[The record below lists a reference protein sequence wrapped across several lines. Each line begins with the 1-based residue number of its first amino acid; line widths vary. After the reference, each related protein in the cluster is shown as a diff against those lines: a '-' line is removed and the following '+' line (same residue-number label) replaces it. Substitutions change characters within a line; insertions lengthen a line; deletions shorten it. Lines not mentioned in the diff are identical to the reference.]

1 MAIIGKIRD
10 KSWLILIIVG
20 GALVAFILGDYNKGN
35 AGLEE
40 KYGIGTVY
48 GEKVDELDFNKSLK
62 IAEENNLRSAQQQ
75 GQQQPQPVNKDQV
88 WNSFVQDIVLQQEYA
103 ILGIEVGPVEFD
115 AYIYGT
121 DGFQVMPDLA
131 ESFKDSATGIFNAN
145 LLRSRLEEME
155 SSDDPEVQKQWEDT
169 KTYYTEKR
177 KREKYFAILDQ
188 GVYVTNLEAKQEYLA
203 QKEVKSISYVLKR
216 FTEIKDEEI
225 EVNDELLKKYFE
237 EHSSEIKYKN
247 KTSVRQ
253 LKYVDI
259 TLKPSA
265 ADTAKLI
272 VELNQNRVEFEAAA
286 NDSIFVMRNSGFKR
300 FTSGPYSTALPEMHP
315 NAKDHLTYPV
325 ELDSLFNNAQLGT
338 VIGPYESQGTF
349 NVAKVI
355 GFTRDTINARHIL
368 LPVEQGNEA
377 AIEARADSIME
388 VINSGNF
395 TAYVDLYSTDT
406 GSKVKGGELGDF
418 FFSQMTPP
426 FAIYCADAEIG
437 KIGKVRSQFG
447 IHIIE
452 VLDRR
457 GPKHPRLALVQQQ
470 LKPSRDTKDEIE
482 KIVYDL
488 LYDLDEKISEIA
500 SPEEKIAMFDSIAI
514 QNDLFSRVV
523 EINEEMPAV
532 GGIESTLAQ
541 DKLIELAYQE
551 EAKIGDIVTSPVRD
565 NNRYVL
571 AVLSSIKVKDEV
583 SFESVK
589 KDVEID
595 FIKAE
600 KAKIIEGELAK
611 SKTLEGL
618 TSGGTATIQNAEV
631 TFANPQITGA
641 GYEPDVIGA
650 LFSALKDGETTA
662 PIIGK
667 QGVYVI
673 RVEKTTPAQTTDTY
687 DTEKAQLLGAAKG
700 KTSGAAGR
708 ALVEKADVIDNR
720 KFRQIGLRR

>member
-20 GALVAFILGDYNKGN
+20 GALLAFILGDYNKGN
-35 AGLEE
+35 SGLEE

-48 GEKVDELDFNKSLK
+48 GEKIDETDFNQSLK
-62 IAEENNLRSAQQQ
+62 IAEENSARSAQQQ
-75 GQQQPQPVNKDQV
+75 GQQPQPVNKDQV

-103 ILGIEVGPVEFD
+103 VLGIEVGAAEFD

-131 ESFKDSATGIFNAN
+131 ESFKDSTTGLFNAN

-155 SSDDPEVQKQWEDT
+155 SSDDPQMQKQWEDT
-169 KTYYTEKR
+169 KTYYIEKR

-188 GVYVTNLEAKQEYLA
+188 GVYVTNIEAKQEYLA
-203 QKEVKSISYVLKR
+203 QKDVKNISFVLKR
-216 FTEIKDEEI
+216 FTDIKDSEI

-237 EHSSEIKYKN
+237 EHKSETKYKN
-247 KTSVRQ
+247 KASVRQ

-259 TLKPSA
+259 ALKPSQ
-265 ADTAKLI
+265 ADSAELI
-272 VELNQNRVEFEAAA
+272 SELNKYKVGFETAE
-286 NDSIFVMRNSGFKR
+286 NDSVYVMQNSEFKR
-300 FTSGPYSTALPEMHP
+300 FTSGPYSTAVPANHP
-315 NAKDHLTYPV
+315 NAKEHLTYPKQ
-325 ELDSLFNNAQLGT
+325 LDSLFKNAQLGD

-368 LPVEQGNEA
+368 LPVEEGNEA
-377 AIEARADSIME
+377 AAEVTADSILS

-395 TAYVDLYSTDT
+395 TTFVDQYSTDT
-406 GSKVKGGELGDF
+406 GSKIKGGELGDF

-426 FAIYCADAEIG
+426 FAIYCAEAEIG
-437 KIGKVRSQFG
+437 KIDKVRTQFG

-457 GPKHPRLALVQQQ
+457 GPKHPRLALIQKP
-470 LKPSRDTKDEIE
+470 LKPSRDTKDDIE
-482 KIVYDL
+482 KVVYDL
-488 LYDLDEKISEIA
+488 LYDLDEQISEIS
-500 SPEEKIAMFDSIAI
+500 SPEEKAAMFDSIAI
-514 QNDLFSRVV
+514 QNELFSRVV
-523 EINEEMPAV
+523 EVNEEMPSV

-551 EAKIGDIVTSPVRD
+551 DAKVGDIVNSPVRD
-565 NNRYVL
+565 NNRYVI
-571 AVLSSIKVKDEV
+571 AILSSIKVKDEV
-583 SFESVK
+583 SFEDSK
-589 KDVEID
+589 NDIEID

-611 SKTLEGL
+611 SKSLEGL
-618 TSGGTATIQNAEV
+618 TENGDVTILNAEV
-631 TFANPQITGA
+631 TFSNPQITGA
-641 GYEPDVIGA
+641 GYEPEIVGA
-650 LFSALKDGETTA
+650 LYSGLKDGETTA
-662 PIIGK
+662 PIVGN
-667 QGVYVI
+667 QGVYVV
-673 RVEKTTPAQTTDTY
+673 RVDKTIAAPAAENY
-687 DTEKAQLLGAAKG
+687 DTEKSQLLGAAKG
-700 KTSGAAGR
+700 KVSGAAGR
-708 ALVEKADVIDNR
+708 ALVERADVIDNR